1 MTGLHTRQGRRG
13 VEEYTAI
20 TKLQRLFRSRR
31 VPQRLHAKN
40 LSGRLIFEGQM
51 LRGVFRLSNQMFIF
65 LLMVAAALMTGS
77 PPERLGLYQHLE
89 DAFRLDELSGTMSRR
104 AFQEVRTLSK

>member
-1 MTGLHTRQGRRG
+1 MPKICQVASSLRVRCFAVSFVCR
-13 VEEYTAI
+13 
-20 TKLQRLFRSRR
+20 TKCSS
-31 VPQRLHAKN
+31 
-40 LSGRLIFEGQM
+40 SG
-51 LRGVFRLSNQMFIF
+51 

-89 DAFRLDELSGTMSRR
+89 DAFRLDELSGTMSQR